1 MEGVPVFEATH
12 GFELLW
18 INPSFLVNNFFYLQ
32 LRLQTE
38 DKYLVTVTQS
48 IVDRLILEKIFSF
61 LFHLLPCS
69 VLDETRQAKKRKSTH
84 GEDIGSTFLTPSM
97 PQSPIILTASPP
109 FEDSD
114 GKNFNFNNNSL
125 LWANYLRGSSG
136 SRSSTPSPL
145 CAHERPSSGELPRIG
160 RPRSKSVTS
169 DGAGRKSAMGMKP
182 HQYGKIVN
190 SELSKT
196 PPILVLGGNSNNSNN
211 NNNSLETSPLQ
222 LLTVPSSQ
230 ILPLPITP
238 PRNPYEDLDHEGLDP
253 KTLKKLQLHK

>member
-1 MEGVPVFEATH
+1 M
-12 GFELLW
+12 
-18 INPSFLVNNFFYLQ
+18 
-32 LRLQTE
+32 
-38 DKYLVTVTQS
+38 
-48 IVDRLILEKIFSF
+48 DRLVLEKIYGF

-69 VLDETRQAKKRKSTH
+69 VPDETRQAKKRKSAH

-114 GKNFNFNNNSL
+114 GRNFNFNNNSL
-125 LWANYLRGSSG
+125 LWATYLGLQRGSSG

-145 CAHERPSSGELPRIG
+145 CPHERPISGELPRIG
-160 RPRSKSVTS
+160 RPRSKSLTS
-169 DGAGRKSAMGMKP
+169 DSAGKKSAVGFKS
-182 HQYGKIVN
+182 YGGLQGKVLN
-190 SELSKT
+190 SEPPKT
-196 PPILVLGGNSNNSNN
+196 PPVLVLGSNSNNSN
-211 NNNSLETSPLQ
+211 NNNSLETSPLH
-222 LLTVPSSQ
+222 LLSIPSSQ